1 MYIEVC
7 GQFKK
12 GDVVKLVYPDGS
24 LDGIDVATGSVGVVI
39 DIPSKHTLEVEFTK
53 ESGFTNSLYLYDH
66 EVALVKRK
74 TEVYNMTKS
83 AYDLTLKIIS
93 IMGDIDSLLDE
104 KSKTSNI
111 ADRERLDKEID
122 RKEVELFD
130 LKNILKKVE
139 L

>member
-1 MYIEVC
+1 M
-7 GQFKK
+7 
-12 GDVVKLVYPDGS
+12 
-24 LDGIDVATGSVGVVI
+24 
-39 DIPSKHTLEVEFTK
+39 
-53 ESGFTNSLYLYDH
+53 
-66 EVALVKRK
+66 K
-74 TEVYNMTKS
+74 TS

-93 IMGDIDSLLDE
+93 IMGDIDSLLDK

>member
-1 MYIEVC
+1 MSKCKYC
-7 GQFKK
+7 G
-12 GDVVKLVYPDGS
+12 
-24 LDGIDVATGSVGVVI
+24 
-39 DIPSKHTLEVEFTK
+39 K
-53 ESGFTNSLYLYDH
+53 EWFTNMSKWMYEDVCKDCANKYIK
-66 EVALVKRK
+66 VKGRK
-74 TEVYNMTKS
+74 TMKTS

-111 ADRERLDKEID
+111 SDRERLDKEID

-130 LKNILKKVE
+130 LKNILKKLE

>member
-1 MYIEVC
+1 M
-7 GQFKK
+7 
-12 GDVVKLVYPDGS
+12 
-24 LDGIDVATGSVGVVI
+24 
-39 DIPSKHTLEVEFTK
+39 
-53 ESGFTNSLYLYDH
+53 
-66 EVALVKRK
+66 K
-74 TEVYNMTKS
+74 TS

-130 LKNILKKVE
+130 LKNILKKLE